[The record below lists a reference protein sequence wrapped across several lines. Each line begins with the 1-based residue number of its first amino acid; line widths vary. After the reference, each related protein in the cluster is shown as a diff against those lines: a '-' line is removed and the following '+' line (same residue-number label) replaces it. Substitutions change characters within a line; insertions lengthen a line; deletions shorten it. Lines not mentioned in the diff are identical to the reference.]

1 MIQAISRRLDRL
13 QERFTDGCDNCNVTV
28 TFTDGNKIT
37 VPYYPDFTGYYDNDG
52 TMHESEIERRGWCGE
67 VAALECDNWRIDGM
81 ISLAAA
87 LWRAK
92 HGEC

>member
-1 MIQAISRRLDRL
+1 MRISQRLDKL
-13 QERFTDGCDNCNVTV
+13 KKHYGGNVDLECNVTV

-37 VPYYPDFTGYYDNDG
+37 VPYYPDFTGYYDNGG

-67 VAALECDNWRIDGM
+67 VAALECDNWRFDGM